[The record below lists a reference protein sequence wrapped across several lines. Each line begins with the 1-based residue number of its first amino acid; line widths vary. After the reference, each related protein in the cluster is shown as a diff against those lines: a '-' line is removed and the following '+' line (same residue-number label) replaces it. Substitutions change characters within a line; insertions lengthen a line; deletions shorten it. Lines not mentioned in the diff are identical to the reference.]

1 MCVGGDKSHLR
12 GHLNTDMPGNRVIL
26 PHLLSLSIVSW
37 ACSRRSDSAGRK
49 EIKNGEEKSG
59 REEEGEKRMRCSFA
73 LPFPVAVFLLL
84 IEFSWVFLDVAV
96 KCCWLVIVLWC
107 GIVQWLSNL
116 FKILYEVT
124 QLVIAPVN
132 NTKKPLFSSNR
143 PQWLRPEFQPL
154 TLLYT
159 TFDRRGTP
167 IVYFYEQ
174 IVPLSHI

>member
-12 GHLNTDMPGNRVIL
+12 GHLNTDIPGNRVIL

-49 EIKNGEEKSG
+49 EIKNGEEKKEDEKK
-59 REEEGEKRMRCSFA
+59 REKRKWAVLSPSPAPSLSFCCS
-73 LPFPVAVFLLL
+73 LSSLGCFLM
-84 IEFSWVFLDVAV
+84 
-96 KCCWLVIVLWC
+96 LWC

-124 QLVIAPVN
+124 QLVIAPGH
-132 NTKKPLFSSNR
+132 NTKKLLFSSNR

>member
-124 QLVIAPVN
+124 QLVIAPGH
-132 NTKKPLFSSNR
+132 NTKKLLFSSNR